1 MKLNHLNLTVTD
13 VPATVAFLQTY
24 FNMRPQSANPSMAFL
39 SDGNGFFLALFK
51 SAEPTLSYPKD
62 FHIGF
67 YVDSEDQVD
76 AINRRM
82 RDDGYNVPDPKQEHG
97 YKFYVNTPGGFLL
110 EVSFFP
116 WKEKNP
122 EKL

>member
-13 VPATVAFLQTY
+13 VPATVDFLQTY
-24 FNMRPQSANPSMAFL
+24 LNMRPQSANPSMAFL

-51 SAEPTLSYPKD
+51 SSEPTVSYPKD

-82 RDDGYNVPDPKQEHG
+82 RSDGYDVPDPKQDHG

-110 EVSFFP
+110 EVSFYP

-122 EKL
+122 EKI